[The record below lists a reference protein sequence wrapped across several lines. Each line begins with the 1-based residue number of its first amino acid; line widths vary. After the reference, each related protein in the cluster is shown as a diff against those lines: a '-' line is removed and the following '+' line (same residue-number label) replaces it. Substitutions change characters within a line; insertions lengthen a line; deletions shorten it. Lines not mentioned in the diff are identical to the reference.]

1 MTMTD
6 PIADML
12 TRIRNAN
19 SAQHDTVRM
28 PGSKLKV
35 SLADILQREGFIA
48 DYKVEP
54 NHGKPGTTLEITMK
68 YSGDRTRTIAGIK
81 RVSKPG
87 LRIYAR
93 ADGMPRVLGGM
104 GVAVVSTGGGL
115 SCGSGT
121 PRSTRTFTASEN
133 SKQYMAAW
141 FLSSAWLFGGSTL
154 TFVCTA
160 ISGLLPCD
168 L

>member
-28 PGSKLKV
+28 PGSKLKA
-35 SLADILQREGFIA
+35 SLADILAG
-48 DYKVEP
+48 YTVEP

-104 GVAVVSTGGGL
+104 GVAVVSTSQGLVTDAEARRKHLGGEVL
-115 SCGSGT
+115 CHV
-121 PRSTRTFTASEN
+121 
-133 SKQYMAAW
+133 W
-141 FLSSAWLFGGSTL
+141 
-154 TFVCTA
+154 
-160 ISGLLPCD
+160 
-168 L
+168 

>member
-19 SAQHDTVRM
+19 SAMFDTVKM
-28 PGSKLKV
+28 PGSKLKE
-35 SLADILQREGFIA
+35 SLAKVLEREGFIA
-48 DYKVEP
+48 GYTVEP
-54 NHGKPGTTLEITMK
+54 NTGKPGSTLEITLK

-93 ADGMPRVLGGM
+93 ADGMPPRARRHGRGR
-104 GVAVVSTGGGL
+104 GL
-115 SCGSGT
+115 HQPGAADRR
-121 PRSTRTFTASEN
+121 RSAS
-133 SKQYMAAW
+133 QAPGRRGA
-141 FLSSAWLFGGSTL
+141 
-154 TFVCTA
+154 
-160 ISGLLPCD
+160 LPC
-168 L
+168 LVAPSP